1 MRKILAFVLCVLLIC
16 AFPAVAF
23 AEGEGSAVDEE
34 TSTTVENLPT
44 ENETSTEGEISGADQ
59 ESITTVIGDYLK
71 SHIADISVIVTLIYT
86 IIYEIRKHRSLSGS
100 IGTLNNNAIKV
111 AENSAAAINDA
122 LKKAEDI
129 AGIVEGYKK
138 DISILLSEIRDN
150 AEEKQ
155 KLEATL
161 HNVETFMKTA
171 KLATLELANEV
182 ADLLLLANIP
192 VSKKEELYSRHTSAV
207 NELAAV
213 EEVIKNDGQE
223 A

>member
-1 MRKILAFVLCVLLIC
+1 MRKILALILCVLLIC
-16 AFPAVAF
+16 AFPAVAY
-23 AEGEGSAVDEE
+23 AEGEEPTVGEE
-34 TSTTVENLPT
+34 IVTEVENLPT
-44 ENETSTEGEISGADQ
+44 ENETLTEGENLAVEK
-59 ESITTVIGDYLK
+59 ESITSIISGWLAENP
-71 SHIADISVIVTLIYT
+71 IDISVVVTLIYMV
-86 IIYEIRKHRSLSGS
+86 IYEVRKHKSLNGS

-122 LKKAEDI
+122 LKKAEEI
-129 AGIVEGYKK
+129 SGIVESYKN
-138 DISILLSEIRDN
+138 DISNLLSEIRDS

-155 KLEATL
+155 KLESTL

-171 KLATLELANEV
+171 KLATLELSNEV

-207 NELAAV
+207 KELTAV